1 MNHDQRKH
9 SSRSQNYAK
18 WQQKQ
23 KNSKLSL
30 IKPPQTMTQKSITST
45 HQKRVTPKKLNNWK
59 KIHENDILIAKTL
72 ENEKMNEENQ

>member
-1 MNHDQRKH
+1 
-9 SSRSQNYAK
+9 
-18 WQQKQ
+18 
-23 KNSKLSL
+23 
-30 IKPPQTMTQKSITST
+30 MTQKSITST